1 MNYTRVWHNSI
12 SIEME
17 IKKILFQFFTKNC
30 ILDFLILKW
39 KFSANISLKRSMH
52 RLFSYFILSFP
63 FYVDVIV
70 SNRDTVCIHMKNG
83 PFEKSVFMRIT
94 HICNGN
100 LKWMPQFV
108 AIYLHFCVVEKFPE
122 RYNLTTTRRWYCNKS
137 STIQNN
143 CRAIEDKMMCMCSCT
158 LNVCV
163 CEGLRFSVY
172 QYRIRPMAKYIHN
185 RDR

>member
-1 MNYTRVWHNSI
+1 
-12 SIEME
+12 ME
-17 IKKILFQFFTKNC
+17 IFCEYYFKTFNASAV
-30 ILDFLILKW
+30 FLLYPFVSFLCRCYCKQSRHCLYPYEKW
-39 KFSANISLKRSMH
+39 SVR
-52 RLFSYFILSFP
+52 
-63 FYVDVIV
+63 
-70 SNRDTVCIHMKNG
+70 
-83 PFEKSVFMRIT
+83 KSVFMRIT

-143 CRAIEDKMMCMCSCT
+143 CRTIEDKVMCMCSCT

-172 QYRIRPMAKYIHN
+172 QYWIRPMAKYIHN